1 MTTRTPSQRRVRTVR
16 TVLAYVLMV
25 ATAVGL
31 FWLIRASGV
40 GLTAP
45 PATAAAGEMRGHA
58 GGSNALQQVLLVLAV
73 VIVAGR
79 LMGALF
85 ARLGQPPVMGE
96 MLAGI
101 LLGPSLLGR
110 VAPAVYEAL
119 LPPAVA
125 PHLGVISQLGVVLY
139 MFVVGLELNAR
150 FLGARAHVTV
160 AISHASMIVPFML
173 GAGLALFLYPRIS
186 SADVPF
192 THFALFMG
200 ISMAVTAFPVLARI
214 LADYGMT
221 RTELGMLAL
230 TCAAVDDVTAWCLL
244 ALVVGVTQARV
255 EDALRVTALTLCYVA
270 FVFTLLRPVAVRLAW
285 RYEERERDP
294 GITAWVFVALLVSA
308 LTTEWIGVHALFG
321 AFLLGAVIPH
331 DSRLAHDFTERLL
344 NVVSVLLLPAFFA
357 FTGMRTQIGLVS
369 GFEQWLVC
377 LLILV
382 VATIGKVGGTLLAAR
397 LAGMSWRASSALGVL
412 MNSRGLM
419 ELIVLNIGLDL
430 GVISPT
436 AFAMLVLMALVT
448 TLATAPLL
456 RALTRGTE
464 LEVNV

>member
-1 MTTRTPSQRRVRTVR
+1 
-16 TVLAYVLMV
+16 MV
-25 ATAVGL
+25 SAAVGL
-31 FWLIRASGV
+31 FLLIRGYGE

-45 PATAAAGEMRGHA
+45 PAPASSAGSPRGH
-58 GGSNALQQVLLVLAV
+58 GSGFNALQHVLLVLAV
-73 VIVAGR
+73 VIATGR
-79 LMGALF
+79 IMAILF

-96 MLAGI
+96 LLAGI

-110 VAPAVYEAL
+110 LSPAAYQAL
-119 LPPAVA
+119 LPQAVA
-125 PHLGVISQLGVVLY
+125 PLLGVISQLGIVLY

-150 FLGARAHVTV
+150 FLGKRAHVTV
-160 AISHASMIVPFML
+160 AISHASMIVPFLL
-173 GAGLALFLYPRIS
+173 GACLALFLYPRIS
-186 SADVPF
+186 SSDVPF

-255 EDALRVTALTLCYVA
+255 EDALRVTAMTSAYVG
-270 FVFTLLRPVAVRLAW
+270 FVFSVIRPIATRLAAG
-285 RYEERERDP
+285 YEEQERD
-294 GITAWVFVALLVSA
+294 GDAAAWVFVALLVSA
-308 LTTEWIGVHALFG
+308 LLTEWIGVHALFG

-331 DSRLAHDFTERLL
+331 DSRLAHDFTQRLL

-369 GFEQWLVC
+369 GFEEWLC
-377 LLILV
+377 CGLILL
-382 VATIGKVGGTLLAAR
+382 VATFGKVGGTLLAAR
-397 LAGMSWRASSALGVL
+397 IAGMSWRSSSALGVL

-456 RALTRGTE
+456 RTLTRGSE
-464 LEVNV
+464 LEVAV